1 MAVARMANAAVS
13 ACRAPSTAPPR
24 TAPRSASV
32 ASPSKP
38 ASTAPSSTAIVTCL
52 PSSTPPHCSRPHRTL
67 QPPPASLASLQ
78 ADLANAHAR
87 NTRLVTQTRR
97 LERRLSELMGEQ
109 TWRESGLDAH
119 ADQEELQRGVSRLEQ
134 ANTELL
140 ARLEEKDAELE
151 AARAA
156 NRELTR
162 ALNQKGAAE
171 Q

>member
-1 MAVARMANAAVS
+1 
-13 ACRAPSTAPPR
+13 
-24 TAPRSASV
+24 
-32 ASPSKP
+32 
-38 ASTAPSSTAIVTCL
+38 
-52 PSSTPPHCSRPHRTL
+52 
-67 QPPPASLASLQ
+67 
-78 ADLANAHAR
+78 
-87 NTRLVTQTRR
+87 
-97 LERRLSELMGEQ
+97 MGEQ